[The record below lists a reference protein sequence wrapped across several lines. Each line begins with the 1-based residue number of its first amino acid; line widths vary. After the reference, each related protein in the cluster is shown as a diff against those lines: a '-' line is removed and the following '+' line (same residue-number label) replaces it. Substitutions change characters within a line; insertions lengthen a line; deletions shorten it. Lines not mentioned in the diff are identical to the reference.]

1 MSSANLPNPYF
12 LEEHHMLREQVRR
25 FVEKEIVPNGEAW
38 EQDGCVPRELMLKMG
53 ELGFLGL
60 THATQYGGSG
70 MDVRAATV
78 LAEELGR
85 SSFAGVTITA
95 LVHTNMASPHLA
107 NAGNT
112 EQKQKYLPDVILGKK
127 ITAVC
132 VTESAAG
139 SDVAGIKTRA
149 VREGDDWI
157 INGSKIFITNG
168 VYGDL
173 YFVAAKTD
181 PTAKGSR
188 GISMFIVEKGTPGFS
203 VGRSL
208 KKHGWR
214 SSDTAE
220 LFFDNVRVPAAN
232 LLGEENKGFYAV
244 MKNFQHERIMLA
256 AMGVGEAQKALDMTI
271 DNVKQRQAFGDALF
285 NKDVVRH
292 KLATAQTQ
300 VDAARNY
307 LYYVA
312 WLDAQGVEC
321 IKEVSGL
328 KAWACEVTNQ
338 VMYDCVQLH
347 GGMGFMAESPIER
360 MYRDARVLTIGGG
373 ATEVMYGEVAKRL

>member
-1 MSSANLPNPYF
+1 MLNPYF
-12 LEEHHMLREQVRR
+12 AEEHNILRAQVRK
-25 FVEKEIVPNGEAW
+25 FVETEIVPNAEAW
-38 EQDGCVPRELMLKMG
+38 EEDGSVPRELLHKMG

-60 THATQYGGSG
+60 MHEEKYGGSA

-78 LAEELGR
+78 LAEELAR
-85 SSFAGVTITA
+85 STYAGVTITA

-107 NAGNT
+107 NAGNAA
-112 EQKQKYLPDVILGKK
+112 QKQKYLPDIISGKK

-132 VTESAAG
+132 VTEPAAG
-139 SDVAGIKTRA
+139 SDVAGIKSRA
-149 VREGDDWI
+149 VRDGNDWI

-168 VYGDL
+168 VHGDI

-188 GISMFIVEKGTPGFS
+188 GISIFIVEKGTPGFT

-220 LFFDNVRVPAAN
+220 LFFDNVRVPAEN
-232 LLGEENKGFYAV
+232 MLGEENKGFYAV

-256 AMGVGEAQKALDMTI
+256 AMGVGEAQKALEITI
-271 DNVKQRQAFGDALF
+271 ANVKQRQAFGAPLF
-285 NKDVVRH
+285 NKDVVRD
-292 KLATAQTQ
+292 KLARMQTKISIAQ
-300 VDAARNY
+300 NY

-312 WLDAQGVEC
+312 WLDAHGVDC
-321 IKEVSGL
+321 IKEVSML
-328 KAWACEVTNQ
+328 KANACEIANE

-347 GGMGFMAESPIER
+347 GGMGFMTESVIER
-360 MYRDARVLTIGGG
+360 MSRDARVLTIGGG
-373 ATEVMYGEVAKRL
+373 TTEVMYGEVAKRL

>member
-1 MSSANLPNPYF
+1 MQNPYF
-12 LEEHHMLREQVRR
+12 TDEHNMLRDQVRR
-25 FVEKEIVPNGEAW
+25 FVENEIVPNGEAW
-38 EQDGCVPRELMLKMG
+38 EADGCVPRELLRKMG
-53 ELGFLGL
+53 DLGFLGL
-60 THATQYGGSG
+60 THEEKYGGSG

-78 LAEELGR
+78 LAEELSR
-85 SSFAGVTITA
+85 STFAGVNITV

-107 NAGNT
+107 NAGNAA
-112 EQKQKYLPDVILGKK
+112 QKQKYLPDIIAGKK

-132 VTESAAG
+132 VTEPAAG
-139 SDVAGIKTRA
+139 SDVAGIKSRA
-149 VREGDDWI
+149 VRDGDDWI

-181 PTAKGSR
+181 PSAKGSR

-232 LLGEENKGFYAV
+232 LLGEENQGFYAV

-256 AMGVGEAQKALDMTI
+256 AMGIGEAQKALDITVE
-271 DNVKQRQAFGDALF
+271 NVKQRQAFGAPLF
-285 NKDVVRH
+285 SKDVVRD
-292 KLATAQTQ
+292 KLARLQTKISL
-300 VDAARNY
+300 ARNY
-307 LYYVA
+307 CYYVA
-312 WLDAQGVEC
+312 WLDAQGGDC
-321 IKEVSGL
+321 IKEVSML
-328 KAWACEVTNQ
+328 KANACEMANE

-347 GGMGFMAESPIER
+347 GGMGFMQESVIER
-360 MYRDARVLTIGGG
+360 MSRDARVLTIGGG
-373 ATEVMYGEVAKRL
+373 TTEVMYGEVAKRM

>member
-1 MSSANLPNPYF
+1 MLNPYF
-12 LEEHHMLREQVRR
+12 TEEHNILRTQVRR
-25 FVEKEIVPNGEAW
+25 FVETEIMPNADAW
-38 EQDGCVPRELMLKMG
+38 EEDGSVPRTLLHKMG

-60 THATQYGGSG
+60 MHEEKYGGSG
-70 MDVRAATV
+70 MDVRAATI
-78 LAEELGR
+78 LAEELAR
-85 SSFAGVTITA
+85 STYAGVTITA

-107 NAGNT
+107 NAGNS
-112 EQKQKYLPDVILGKK
+112 EQKQKYLPDIIAGKK

-132 VTESAAG
+132 VTEPAAG
-139 SDVAGIKTRA
+139 SDVAGIKSRA
-149 VREGDDWI
+149 VKDGNDWI

-168 VYGDL
+168 VHGDI

-256 AMGVGEAQKALDMTI
+256 AMGVGEAQKALEITLE
-271 DNVKQRQAFGDALF
+271 NVKQRQAFGAPLF
-285 NKDVVRH
+285 NKDVVRD
-292 KLATAQTQ
+292 KLARMQTKISIAQ
-300 VDAARNY
+300 NY

-312 WLDAQGVEC
+312 WLDAQGVDC
-321 IKEVSGL
+321 IKEVSML
-328 KAWACEVTNQ
+328 KANACEIANE

-347 GGMGFMAESPIER
+347 GGMGFMSESVIER
-360 MYRDARVLTIGGG
+360 MSRDARVLTIGGG
-373 ATEVMYGEVAKRL
+373 TTEVMYGEVAKRL

>member
-1 MSSANLPNPYF
+1 MLNPYF
-12 LEEHHMLREQVRR
+12 TDEHNMLREQVRR
-25 FVEKEIVPNGEAW
+25 FVEQEIVPNGESW
-38 EQDGCVPRELMLKMG
+38 EADGCVPRELLRKMG
-53 ELGFLGL
+53 DLGFLGL
-60 THATQYGGSG
+60 MHEEKYGGSG
-70 MDVRAATV
+70 MDVRAAVV

-85 SSFAGVTITA
+85 STFAGVTITV

-107 NAGNT
+107 NAGNAA
-112 EQKQKYLPDVILGKK
+112 QKQKYLPDIIAGKK

-132 VTESAAG
+132 VTEPAAG
-139 SDVAGIKTRA
+139 SDVAGIKSRA
-149 VREGDDWI
+149 VRDGDDWI

-181 PTAKGSR
+181 PSAKGSR

-232 LLGEENKGFYAV
+232 LLGEENRGFYAV

-256 AMGVGEAQKALDMTI
+256 AMGIGEAQKALDITVE
-271 DNVKQRQAFGDALF
+271 NVKQRHAFGAPLF
-285 NKDVVRH
+285 SKDVVRD
-292 KLATAQTQ
+292 KLARLQTQ
-300 VDAARNY
+300 IDMARNY
-307 LYYVA
+307 CYYVA
-312 WLDAQGVEC
+312 WLDAQGVDC
-321 IKEVSGL
+321 IKEVSML
-328 KAWACEVTNQ
+328 KASACEMTNE

-347 GGMGFMAESPIER
+347 GGMGFMQESIIER
-360 MYRDARVLTIGGG
+360 MSRDARVLTIGGG
-373 ATEVMYGEVAKRL
+373 TTEVMYGEVAKRM

>member
-1 MSSANLPNPYF
+1 MQLNPYF
-12 LEEHHMLREQVRR
+12 QEEHQLLREQVRR
-25 FVEKEIVPNGEAW
+25 FVEKEIVPNGDAW
-38 EQDGCVPRELMLKMG
+38 EQDGCVPRALLLKMG

-60 THATQYGGSG
+60 THETAYGGSG
-70 MDVRAATV
+70 LDVRAATV

-85 SSFAGVTITA
+85 SSYAGVTITA

-107 NAGNT
+107 LAGSA
-112 EQKQKYLPDVILGKK
+112 EQKQRYLPDIIQGKC

-132 VTESAAG
+132 VTEAAAG

-149 VREGDDWI
+149 QRQGDDWI
-157 INGSKIFITNG
+157 INGSKLFITNG
-168 VYGDL
+168 VHADL

-181 PTAKGSR
+181 PGAKGSR
-188 GISMFIVEKGTPGFS
+188 GISMFMVEKGSPGFS

-220 LFFDNVRVPAAN
+220 LFFDDVRVPAAN
-232 LLGEENKGFYAV
+232 LLGAENQGFYAV
-244 MKNFQHERIMLA
+244 MKNFQHERIVLA
-256 AMGVGEAQKALDMTI
+256 AMGVGEAQKALDLTI
-271 DNVKQRQAFGDALF
+271 ETVKQRQAFGGRLF
-285 NKDVVRH
+285 DKDVVRM
-292 KLATAQTQ
+292 KLAQAQTQ

-312 WLDAQGVEC
+312 WLDAQGADC

-328 KAWACEVTNQ
+328 KAWACEVANQ
-338 VMYDCVQLH
+338 VMYECVQLH
-347 GGMGFMAESPIER
+347 GGMGFMEESVIER

-373 ATEVMYGEVAKRL
+373 ATEVMYSEVAKRL

>member
-1 MSSANLPNPYF
+1 MLNPYF
-12 LEEHHMLREQVRR
+12 AEEHNILRAQVRK
-25 FVEKEIVPNGEAW
+25 FVETEIVPNAEAW
-38 EQDGCVPRELMLKMG
+38 EEDGSVPRELLHKMG

-60 THATQYGGSG
+60 MHEEKYGGSA

-78 LAEELGR
+78 LAEELAR
-85 SSFAGVTITA
+85 STYAGVTITA

-107 NAGNT
+107 NAGNAA
-112 EQKQKYLPDVILGKK
+112 QKQKYLPDIISGKK

-132 VTESAAG
+132 VTEPAAG
-139 SDVAGIKTRA
+139 SDVAGIKSRA
-149 VREGDDWI
+149 VRDGNDWI

-168 VYGDL
+168 VHGDI

-188 GISMFIVEKGTPGFS
+188 GISIFIVEKGTPGFT

-220 LFFDNVRVPAAN
+220 LFFDNVRVPAEN
-232 LLGEENKGFYAV
+232 MLGEENKGFYAV

-256 AMGVGEAQKALDMTI
+256 AMGVGEAQKALEITI
-271 DNVKQRQAFGDALF
+271 ANVKQRQAFGAPLF
-285 NKDVVRH
+285 NKDVVRD
-292 KLATAQTQ
+292 KLARMQTKISIAQ
-300 VDAARNY
+300 NY

-312 WLDAQGVEC
+312 WLDAQGVDC
-321 IKEVSGL
+321 IKEVSML
-328 KAWACEVTNQ
+328 KANACEIANE

-347 GGMGFMAESPIER
+347 GGMGFMTESVIER
-360 MYRDARVLTIGGG
+360 MSRDARVLTIGGG
-373 ATEVMYGEVAKRL
+373 TTEVMYGEVAKRL

>member
-1 MSSANLPNPYF
+1 MSNTNMPNPYF
-12 LEEHHMLREQVRR
+12 LEEHHMLRDQVRR

-38 EQDGCVPRELMLKMG
+38 EQDGCVPRELLLKMG

-60 THATQYGGSG
+60 THETQYGGSG

-107 NAGNT
+107 LAGNS
-112 EQKQKYLPDVILGKK
+112 EQKQKYLPDIVKGKK

-132 VTESAAG
+132 VTEPAAG

-149 VREGDDWI
+149 VRDGDHWV

-181 PTAKGSR
+181 PNAKGSR

-220 LFFDNVRVPAAN
+220 LFFDNVRVPAEN

-256 AMGVGEAQKALDMTI
+256 AMGVGEAQKALDLTI
-271 DNVKQRQAFGDALF
+271 ENVKQRQAFGGSLF
-285 NKDVVRH
+285 DKDVIRQ
-292 KLATAQTQ
+292 KLAQAQTQ

-312 WLDAQGVEC
+312 WLDAQGAEC
-321 IKEVSGL
+321 IKQVSGL

-338 VMYDCVQLH
+338 VMYECVQLH
-347 GGMGFMAESPIER
+347 GGMGFMEESVIER